1 MEIKEMEIDKIIPY
15 EFNNK
20 NHTEKQ
26 INLLAN
32 AIKEYWFTQPIVID
46 KNNII
51 VAWHWRLEAGKKLCL
66 KKVPVVRADNLTEKQ
81 IKKYRLL
88 DNKISELA
96 EDNIENIKLELD
108 ELEDKELNELFDIN
122 LDLDDDIDFD
132 NINDKDDE
140 KKDKSKT
147 VVCPNCGEEFII

>member
-1 MEIKEMEIDKIIPY
+1 
-15 EFNNK
+15 
-20 NHTEKQ
+20 
-26 INLLAN
+26 
-32 AIKEYWFTQPIVID
+32 
-46 KNNII
+46 
-51 VAWHWRLEAGKKLCL
+51 
-66 KKVPVVRADNLTEKQ
+66 
-81 IKKYRLL
+81 L